1 MDVLYILLP
10 VSVALAFLIALVFF
24 VSVRS
29 GQFDDL
35 EGPAYRVLDDDDG
48 APPGAVDGDRDDR
61 KETSAD

>member
-48 APPGAVDGDRDDR
+48 APPDAIDGDRDND
-61 KETSAD
+61 KGTGSD